1 MGELERLVGGRDCD
15 PVRMN
20 ENRLE
25 ADRGKW
31 EPKENLGKFI
41 SLFLFQSCCAFY
53 QTQSKIPQSDQH
65 LITHEG
71 PSGAYFHPG

>member
-1 MGELERLVGGRDCD
+1 MGELERLVGGRVADCD

-41 SLFLFQSCCAFY
+41 SLFLFQSCSVFTKLH
-53 QTQSKIPQSDQH
+53 QKSPKVTN
-65 LITHEG
+65 T
-71 PSGAYFHPG
+71 

>member
-1 MGELERLVGGRDCD
+1 MERLVGGRVAGCD

-31 EPKENLGKFI
+31 EPKENLGKFV
-41 SLFLFQSCCAFY
+41 SLFLFQSCCVFTKLN
-53 QTQSKIPQSDQH
+53 QKSPKVTN
-65 LITHEG
+65 T
-71 PSGAYFHPG
+71 